1 MHTFNGKAGYNETTR
16 CMLVALSFITQQQT
30 DYYFL
35 LFSNNLNIM
44 GNDHELKTVFLV
56 AFEDRLQVL
65 TTVHS
70 GEFRE
75 VQNFTFF
82 EGRAVIAKI

>member
-1 MHTFNGKAGYNETTR
+1 MVRKNLYTCISHACMHTFNGRAGYNETTR
-16 CMLVALSFITQQQT
+16 CMLVALSFITQRQT

-56 AFEDRLQVL
+56 AFENRLQVL
-65 TTVHS
+65 TTVTVYS
-70 GEFRE
+70 GEFS
-75 VQNFTFF
+75 
-82 EGRAVIAKI
+82 